1 MVETRVGTETEAV
14 VVTSVA
20 SQVAAVFHIVAQS
33 RDTAAVVD
41 AVVELRLGLGR
52 LFESLHC

>member
-1 MVETRVGTETEAV
+1 M
-14 VVTSVA
+14 VVTSIV
-20 SQVAAVFHIVAQS
+20 SQVAAAFRIVAQS
-33 RDTAAVVD
+33 RDMAAVVD